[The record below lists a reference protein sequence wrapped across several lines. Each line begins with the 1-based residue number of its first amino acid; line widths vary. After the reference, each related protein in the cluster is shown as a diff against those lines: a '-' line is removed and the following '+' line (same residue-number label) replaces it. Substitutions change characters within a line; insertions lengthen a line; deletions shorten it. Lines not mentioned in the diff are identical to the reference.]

1 MHFMYAVAILPQL
14 YKDEEVESVVK
25 DGKFCLQKQEDHYQL
40 KRDHAYYYQVHM
52 HVHTPIKTFMWS
64 ESFGGEHS

>member
-40 KRDHAYYYQVHM
+40 KRDHAYYLPGTHACAYTNKDI
-52 HVHTPIKTFMWS
+52 HV
-64 ESFGGEHS
+64 E